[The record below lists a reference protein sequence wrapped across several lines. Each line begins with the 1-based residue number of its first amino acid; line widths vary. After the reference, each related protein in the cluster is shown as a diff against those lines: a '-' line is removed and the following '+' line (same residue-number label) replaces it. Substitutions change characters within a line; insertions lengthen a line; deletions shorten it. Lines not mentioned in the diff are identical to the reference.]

1 MVVGLLVRGKEVDIV
16 EVFQREDAFLL
27 PLIPLVRAIG
37 VSFEPP
43 GRLLTPLGEAVLQ
56 AEDLVEINGLEYI
69 QQHAIA
75 ERLHITLTFVQEE
88 FAIALDVPWN
98 PEAKKRSAAVSETD
112 VQFYPPR
119 FGLSTIRQKLAY
131 TERDGE
137 SVSTSSTLVGGRLF
151 EGAWRIEVDSD
162 FNDIT
167 NVRDYTWYRSW
178 NNTLFQL
185 GQQYVTLHPLLTG
198 VELTGLQIGWT
209 NQPLERFSLSS
220 APRELLPRY
229 STAVQT
235 FRGRAA
241 PGFLAQLRV
250 DGRIVEHQVV
260 GLDGSYEFTETSI
273 SSGAL
278 TRIEVYLFDYRNAR
292 TPADIHEFTVTSSAL
307 LLPKGKRAWLAG
319 IGGSGNPLDEFI
331 QPELAQPLELQSF
344 LQWRQGVS
352 ENLTIEASLQEIS
365 GDFQAQTGIITRPF
379 TSVILEA
386 AGGLSKNKFAY
397 NVNLETIFPRWR
409 LLASS
414 SFFPESYSLLSDSE
428 ENRTHSAELHYRVN
442 DRLQIG
448 VKGAYHESGSEEK
461 AFVLPFAAWSLF
473 SKLFLRAMPN
483 SDGEYRVDGY
493 TWLTP
498 AIRLSFFAEDAASV
512 ELSQTI
518 RSRYGIS
525 LSATFDSGKLDEYTA
540 MFKRYAG
547 QGRDPYLHTGFTVRD
562 DHIYYVAGGGLDI
575 FPGIQ
580 AEVLYQGQKFDQ
592 SRQGEEAYAVMFKLS
607 TNFSMA
613 GGRLF
618 PASTESLRRNQ
629 GAIAGRIQVQH
640 SPAASTIYDL
650 ENITILVGPNRRV
663 RTDRSG
669 NFFCGNLQEG
679 VYTVELDL
687 ENVPFELV
695 PQRTR
700 LTARVAADA
709 VTRVDFVT
717 QPEYGI
723 AGRLTDNAGN
733 RLQGVR
739 VELLDAQG
747 TMVKNAMTDQFG
759 LYRIDGLP
767 SGTYRLRITAQSFP
781 DPLMTSPEREIQL
794 VDDFLFGQDLQ
805 VPVSPQ

>member
-260 GLDGSYEFTETSI
+260 GLGSYEFTETST

-278 TRIEVYLFDYRNAR
+278 TRIEVYL
-292 TPADIHEFTVTSSAL
+292 
-307 LLPKGKRAWLAG
+307 
-319 IGGSGNPLDEFI
+319 
-331 QPELAQPLELQSF
+331 
-344 LQWRQGVS
+344 
-352 ENLTIEASLQEIS
+352 
-365 GDFQAQTGIITRPF
+365 
-379 TSVILEA
+379 
-386 AGGLSKNKFAY
+386 
-397 NVNLETIFPRWR
+397 
-409 LLASS
+409 
-414 SFFPESYSLLSDSE
+414 
-428 ENRTHSAELHYRVN
+428 
-442 DRLQIG
+442 
-448 VKGAYHESGSEEK
+448 
-461 AFVLPFAAWSLF
+461 
-473 SKLFLRAMPN
+473 
-483 SDGEYRVDGY
+483 
-493 TWLTP
+493 
-498 AIRLSFFAEDAASV
+498 
-512 ELSQTI
+512 
-518 RSRYGIS
+518 
-525 LSATFDSGKLDEYTA
+525 
-540 MFKRYAG
+540 
-547 QGRDPYLHTGFTVRD
+547 
-562 DHIYYVAGGGLDI
+562 
-575 FPGIQ
+575 
-580 AEVLYQGQKFDQ
+580 
-592 SRQGEEAYAVMFKLS
+592 
-607 TNFSMA
+607 
-613 GGRLF
+613 
-618 PASTESLRRNQ
+618 
-629 GAIAGRIQVQH
+629 
-640 SPAASTIYDL
+640 
-650 ENITILVGPNRRV
+650 
-663 RTDRSG
+663 
-669 NFFCGNLQEG
+669 
-679 VYTVELDL
+679 
-687 ENVPFELV
+687 
-695 PQRTR
+695 
-700 LTARVAADA
+700 
-709 VTRVDFVT
+709 
-717 QPEYGI
+717 
-723 AGRLTDNAGN
+723 
-733 RLQGVR
+733 
-739 VELLDAQG
+739 
-747 TMVKNAMTDQFG
+747 
-759 LYRIDGLP
+759 
-767 SGTYRLRITAQSFP
+767 
-781 DPLMTSPEREIQL
+781 
-794 VDDFLFGQDLQ
+794 
-805 VPVSPQ
+805 